1 MARDLGVRYVCFN
14 CGGKFYDLHRPEPIC
29 PKCGADQRQA
39 PKPQPM
45 TAAARRAKE
54 KEEAEEI
61 GEIDS
66 SLSGGEDEDEPLE
79 DDADEAIEAEEV

>member
-1 MARDLGVRYVCFN
+1 
-14 CGGKFYDLHRPEPIC
+14 
-29 PKCGADQRQA
+29 
-39 PKPQPM
+39 M

-66 SLSGGEDEDEPLE
+66 SLIGGEDEDEPLE

>member
-14 CGGKFYDLHRPEPIC
+14 CGGKFYDLHRPEPVC

-45 TAAARRAKE
+45 TAAARKAKE
-54 KEEAEEI
+54 KDEAEEEI
-61 GEIDS
+61 GELDAPI
-66 SLSGGEDEDEPLE
+66 LGAEEEEETEDEA
-79 DDADEAIEAEEV
+79 ADLLEAEDV